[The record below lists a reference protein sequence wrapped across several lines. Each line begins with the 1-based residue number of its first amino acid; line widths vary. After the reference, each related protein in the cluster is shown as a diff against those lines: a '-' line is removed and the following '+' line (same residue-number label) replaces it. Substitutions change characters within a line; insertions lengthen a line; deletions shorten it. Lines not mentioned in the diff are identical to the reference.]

1 MQQDSLWTN
10 TFFKKNKDETF
21 EVIKNTPIFEGL
33 STRELKEIEK
43 IVHKRQYAK
52 GENIFQE
59 EEPGMGMYIVKSGKV
74 RIVTKVHDNE
84 SELAQLSVGDLFG
97 ELALLDEF
105 PRSATAVAVEKTEV
119 IAIFRPDFFDL
130 MQRNTGLGLKIAL
143 KLAQMIGI
151 RLRVA
156 NNRLKEVENKGNRSM
171 IGGFSTV
178 GV

>member
-1 MQQDSLWTN
+1 MKQESLWTN
-10 TFFKKNKDETF
+10 TFFKKSTNETF
-21 EVIKNTPIFEGL
+21 EVIKNTPLFEGL
-33 STRELKEIEK
+33 SNRELKEIEK
-43 IVHKRQYAK
+43 LVHQRQYTK

-59 EEPGMGMYIVKSGKV
+59 EEPGMGMYIIKSGKV
-74 RIVTKVHDNE
+74 KIITKVNGNE

-156 NNRLKEVENKGNRSM
+156 NNRLKEMEAKEIRSE
-171 IGGFSTV
+171 
-178 GV
+178 